1 MFSSRRAR
9 WAAQLLLVLVALLLV
24 APAPALADDP
34 LRLDEQLTDRSG
46 VLGDRRAEAEAALRQ
61 LQDQT
66 QLQLFVVFVHS
77 FSGARAQQWTDDT
90 ARRSDLGDRD
100 ALLAVATRDR
110 AYAYSFDADF
120 PLTDAQLAD
129 VAAKAIEPPL
139 AQNDW
144 AGAVVGAAN
153 GYRAVLNGQPI
164 PRPNIRPGQPDTGGG
179 GGFPVAGVV
188 VGIIVLAGFGVGVW
202 LLWRRLRPS
211 RAPAPGGISTEELAA
226 RANTLLVELDDEL
239 RTSERELTLATGQ
252 YGAEATAS
260 FKAALES
267 ARQEVA
273 EAFRLRMSLDE
284 PAAGEAG
291 RGEPGEEAR
300 RRVLTEII
308 QRCEAADQRLD
319 AEAEAFDALREL
331 ETHVEQ
337 SVTELSGR
345 RAAAQQRLP
354 AAETALAELRGKYAG
369 DALAAV
375 SGNAAQARERLE
387 FAGSALSRA
396 TAGIAAGQRPA
407 AALAVRAAEEALSQA
422 GTLLDAVDR
431 VDADLTK
438 ARTTVDTL
446 LVEVAADIAAA
457 RSAATAEAPK
467 VGIDTLTAAVAG
479 AEQAVASVRAMLTA
493 PASDPLAAVRLLQDA
508 DAALDRALA
517 DVREAADR
525 AARARAKL
533 DHALAT
539 ARTEIASAN
548 EYITTRRGAVASQAR
563 TWLAEAQR
571 RLATAESLAATDPVT
586 ALAEAQQAGQ
596 WAGQARRAALAD
608 VDSWSPPGGG
618 FAGGGQDALG
628 GLAGAILGGILVGGG
643 YGRPRYG
650 RRQYGGGWGGGWG
663 GTGFG
668 GSGSRARRGG
678 GGGFGGGSRR
688 GGGGRF

>member
-1 MFSSRRAR
+1 VACVFTSRRAR
-9 WAAQLLLVLVALLLV
+9 RAAQVLVMVVTLLWL

-34 LRLDEQLTDRSG
+34 LRLDGQLTDRSG
-46 VLGDRRAEAEAALRQ
+46 VLGDRRAEAETALQR
-61 LQDQT
+61 LRDQT

-77 FSGARAQQWTDDT
+77 FSGARAQEWTDDT

-100 ALLAVATRDR
+100 GLLAVATRDR

-139 AQNDW
+139 ARNDW

-153 GYRAVLNGQPI
+153 GYQAVLNGQPV
-164 PRPNIRPGQPDTGGG
+164 PSPAIRPGRPDTGGG
-179 GGFPVAGVV
+179 GRGVPVAAVVVGVV
-188 VGIIVLAGFGVGVW
+188 VLAGLALGAW
-202 LLWRRLRPS
+202 ALWRRRARPT
-211 RAPAPGGISTEELAA
+211 PAPGGVTTEDLAA

-260 FKAALES
+260 FAAALDS
-267 ARQEVA
+267 ARREVA

-284 PAAGEAG
+284 SGERAGG
-291 RGEPGEEAR
+291 GPDDQAR

-337 SVTELSGR
+337 SVTDLTAR
-345 RAAAQQRLP
+345 RAAAQGRLP
-354 AAETALAELRGKYAG
+354 AAESALAELRGMYAG

-375 SGNAAQARERLE
+375 SGNVTQARERLE

-396 TAGIAAGQRPA
+396 EGSIAAGQRPA

-431 VDADLTK
+431 VRTDLTN
-438 ARTTVDTL
+438 ARATVDTL

-457 RSAATAEAPK
+457 RSAGTAEAATGPSA
-467 VGIDTLTAAVAG
+467 LTAAVAG
-479 AEQAVASVRAMLTA
+479 AEQAVASVHATLAA
-493 PASDPLAAVRLLQDA
+493 PKSDPLAAVRLLQEA
-508 DAALDRALA
+508 DGALDRALA
-517 DVREAADR
+517 EVRDAADR

-533 DHALAT
+533 DHALVT

-548 EYITTRRGAVASQAR
+548 EYITTRRGAVASQSR

-571 RLATAESLAATDPVT
+571 RLATAESLATTDPVT
-586 ALAEAQQAGQ
+586 ALAEAQQASQ

-608 VDSWSPPGGG
+608 VDAWSPPGGG

-628 GLAGAILGGILVGGG
+628 GFAGAILGGILVGGG

-650 RRQYGGGWGGGWG
+650 RRGYGGGWGGWG
-663 GTGFG
+663 GNGFG
-668 GSGSRARRGG
+668 GSSSRARRGG
-678 GGGFGGGSRR
+678 GG
-688 GGGGRF
+688 RF

>member
-1 MFSSRRAR
+1 VVIFRRA
-9 WAAQLLLVLVALLLV
+9 AQVLVTVLALLWL
-24 APAPALADDP
+24 APPPAHADDP

-46 VLGDRRAEAEAALRQ
+46 VLGDRRPEAEAALRQ
-61 LQDQT
+61 LFDQS

-77 FSGARAQQWTDDT
+77 FDGAGAQEWADRT

-110 AYAYSFDADF
+110 AYAYSFDDDF

-129 VAAKAIEPPL
+129 VAATAIEPPL

-144 AGAVVGAAN
+144 AGAVIGAAN
-153 GYRAVLNGQPI
+153 GYQAALNGQPV
-164 PRPNIRPGQPDTGGG
+164 PRPQIRPGRPDTGGG
-179 GGFPVAGVV
+179 IPVAVV
-188 VGIIVLAGFGVGVW
+188 AVPVVLLAALGLGGW
-202 LLWRRLRPS
+202 LLWRHLR
-211 RAPAPGGISTEELAA
+211 RAQAAPPPGGVSTEELAA
-226 RANTLLVELDDEL
+226 RADTLLVELDDEL

-252 YGAEATAS
+252 YGAEATRS
-260 FKAALES
+260 FAAALDA

-284 PAAGEAG
+284 TAAGE
-291 RGEPGEEAR
+291 PDR

-308 QRCEAADQRLD
+308 QRCEAADDRLD
-319 AEAEAFDALREL
+319 AEAEAFDQLREL

-337 SVTELSGR
+337 AVAELGRR

-354 AAETALAELRGKYAG
+354 AAESALADLRGKYVG
-369 DALAAV
+369 EALAAV

-387 FAGSALSRA
+387 FAGAALDRA
-396 TAGIAAGQRPA
+396 SDSIAAGQRSP

-422 GTLLDAVDR
+422 DTLLDAIDR
-431 VDADLTK
+431 VGADLTT
-438 ARTTVDTL
+438 ARATVDTL

-457 RSAATAEAPK
+457 RTAIAAQAPGGAAGRGATAE
-467 VGIDTLTAAVAG
+467 VGELTAAVAA
-479 AEQAVASVRAMLTA
+479 AEQAAASVRAMLDA
-493 PASDPLAAVRLLQDA
+493 PTSDPLAAVRLLQNA
-508 DAALDRALA
+508 DAALDQALA
-517 DVREAADR
+517 RVRDAADR

-539 ARTEIASAN
+539 ARTEVASAN
-548 EYITTRRGAVASQAR
+548 EYITTRRGVVASQAR

-571 RLATAESLAATDPVT
+571 RLATAEALAATDPVA
-586 ALAEAQQAGQ
+586 ALAEAQQATQ

-608 VDSWSPPGGG
+608 VDAWSPPGGG
-618 FAGGGQDALG
+618 FAGGGDDALA
-628 GLAGAILGGILVGGG
+628 GLAGAILGGILLGGG
-643 YGRPRYG
+643 YRGPRYG
-650 RRQYGGGWGGGWG
+650 RIGYGGGWGGWGGWG
-663 GTGFG
+663 GNGFG
-668 GSGSRARRGG
+668 GSGSRVRRGG